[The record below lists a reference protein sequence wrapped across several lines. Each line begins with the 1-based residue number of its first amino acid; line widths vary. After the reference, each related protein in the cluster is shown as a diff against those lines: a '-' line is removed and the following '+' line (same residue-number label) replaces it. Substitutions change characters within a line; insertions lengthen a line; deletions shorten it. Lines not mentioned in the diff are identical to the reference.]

1 MLTYEGGRLFAGRSS
16 FALPGRCKINDAPL
30 ATLRNGIN
38 LCSLDETC
46 VIDANFEYGEGRAQT
61 SLESNLAVNDIQGAR
76 MKSRSFQGGTGWCA
90 EYKGISYSYLEVRF
104 DAPTGVIDKDGREAN
119 IFRVVVTAPI
129 DANMRSIRHSP
140 EVAELLNSFQP

>member
-16 FALPGRCKINDAPL
+16 FALPSRCKINDAPL

-46 VIDANFEYGEGRAQT
+46 VIDANFEYGEGGAQT

-140 EVAELLNSFQP
+140 EITELLNSFQP